1 MHDVVPRIYRKK
13 HVSIIDALARLVM
26 LRQFLSCLS
35 PPLLKGP
42 PMSDVISPTLRRS
55 LDQLIAI
62 DARKHHVDAAG
73 LASAA
78 SVASLA
84 SVAANAGDSH
94 DAGVAAPR
102 TTLDVLD
109 GLPNDDVCRVAALTW
124 VGRGDFPTFAE
135 AYDYAKLDL
144 QIRGKGTLIATIVQK
159 PLFELVPAAL
169 RKLKLV

>member
-1 MHDVVPRIYRKK
+1 
-13 HVSIIDALARLVM
+13 
-26 LRQFLSCLS
+26 
-35 PPLLKGP
+35 
-42 PMSDVISPTLRRS
+42 MSDVISPTLRRS

-78 SVASLA
+78 SVAA
-84 SVAANAGDSH
+84 SAGDSA

-109 GLPNDDVCRVAALTW
+109 ALPNDDVCRVAALTW

>member
-1 MHDVVPRIYRKK
+1 
-13 HVSIIDALARLVM
+13 
-26 LRQFLSCLS
+26 
-35 PPLLKGP
+35 
-42 PMSDVISPTLRRS
+42 MSDVISPTLRRS

-78 SVASLA
+78 SVAA
-84 SVAANAGDSH
+84 TAGDSA
-94 DAGVAAPR
+94 DAAIAAPR

-109 GLPNDDVCRVAALTW
+109 ALPNDDVCRVAALTW

>member
-1 MHDVVPRIYRKK
+1 
-13 HVSIIDALARLVM
+13 
-26 LRQFLSCLS
+26 
-35 PPLLKGP
+35 
-42 PMSDVISPTLRRS
+42 MSDVISPTLRRF

-78 SVASLA
+78 SVAA
-84 SVAANAGDSH
+84 TAGDSA
-94 DAGVAAPR
+94 DAAIAAPR

-109 GLPNDDVCRVAALTW
+109 ALPNDDVCRVAALTW

>member
-1 MHDVVPRIYRKK
+1 
-13 HVSIIDALARLVM
+13 
-26 LRQFLSCLS
+26 
-35 PPLLKGP
+35 
-42 PMSDVISPTLRRS
+42 MSDVISPTLRRS

-62 DARKHHVDAAG
+62 DARKHGAEAG
-73 LASAA
+73 QLVSAA
-78 SVASLA
+78 LPA
-84 SVAANAGDSH
+84 SVAADPG
-94 DAGVAAPR
+94 AAVPR

-109 GLPNDDVCRVAALTW
+109 ALPNDDVCRVAALTW